1 MTNERRGKSDKTLK
15 KGLRKSG
22 GPSLF
27 HEQELYARGI
37 RPVAGVDE
45 AGRGPLAGPVVA
57 AAVIL
62 PEGFRLDG
70 LDDSKKLNHAKREEL
85 FEALVGNAQ
94 LRYAIAE
101 ASSEEIGYLNIL
113 RATHLAMKR
122 ALVGLKENG
131 HPVAHALVDGL
142 PAKGLPVEQTAL
154 VGGDGLSLSI
164 AAASILAK
172 VTRDRIMEELDRE
185 FPQYGFAIHRGYATA
200 DHLAILKKHGP
211 CPHHRLGFA
220 PVDQPGFD
228 F

>member
-1 MTNERRGKSDKTLK
+1 MTLERRGKVSK

-27 HEQELYARGI
+27 HEQELHARGI

-62 PEGFRLDG
+62 PEGFGLVG
-70 LDDSKKLNHAKREEL
+70 LDDSKKLNHAKRQGL
-85 FEALVGNAQ
+85 FEVITQ
-94 LRYAIAE
+94 HPEIRFVIAE
-101 ASSEEIGYLNIL
+101 ATSEEIGHLNIL
-113 RATHLAMKR
+113 RATHLAMSR
-122 ALVGLKENG
+122 ALEGLMKNG
-131 HPVAHALVDGL
+131 HPPAHVLVDGL
-142 PAKGLPVEQTAL
+142 PARGLPVEQTAL

-200 DHLAILKKHGP
+200 DHLAMLRKHGP

-220 PVDQPGFD
+220 PVDQPTFGF
-228 F
+228 